1 MTAAALWMPRSVR
14 STNPT
19 TIEAPPAV
27 FAASASRA
35 VRLSSTNDGRSTRSS
50 GGYPEIGS
58 SGKTTTSASASVAR
72 DAQAVRRSTLP
83 GRSPTVVS
91 TCPSAIL
98 TSVSLDGEGLL
109 DPANVEVVG
118 LPDQVRSELAMAH
131 DLTEQPLEVVPGVVQ
146 RPFGSDGR
154 GLKPGDQG
162 LRALAPPGGFLR
174 KRLDFL

>member
-50 GGYPEIGS
+50 GGYPVIAS
-58 SGKTTTSASASVAR
+58 SGKTMTSASASVAR

-98 TSVSLDGEGLL
+98 TSVSLDGGGLL
-109 DPANVEVVG
+109 DPADVEVVG

-131 DLTEQPLEVVPGVVQ
+131 DLTQQPLEVVPGLAQ
-146 RPFGSDGR
+146 RPRGSDGCR
-154 GLKPGDQG
+154 LEPGDQG
-162 LRALAPPGGFLR
+162 CRALPQDGVFLAER
-174 KRLDFL
+174 